1 MSPASCYEY
10 DFEMCWVWVNAVQS
24 QLLSTRY
31 GRKGAENHGSPS
43 VSLLAHS
50 TPNYPTNRTTLD
62 LTMED
67 NAHTPKS
74 NSNEQPHHVQDPT
87 FEPVAVHAR
96 VHESTHKGGEV
107 GQRETVLGKR
117 TSSERNLTSP
127 DPNIQLCCEESVD
140 AEHKCKVRRTDNSS
154 SNAVTLTKPNTD
166 TAEELVSKSKKIV
179 EEFDNLFASPEI
191 VFDFDQPEAIP
202 IPEQKVFDQGASSYP
217 QNQRS
222 ESDGYQNDPVGIGL
236 MQENEDLQRAM
247 EESLKAQVGMFNFTL
262 LIDFS
267 FIPRLSV
274 LVPIGY
280 SCSMLCGAVCID
292 QVILLNCRK

>member
-1 MSPASCYEY
+1 MSSASCCEY
-10 DFEMCWVWVNAVQS
+10 DFEVCWVWVNAVKS
-24 QLLSTRY
+24 QLLSTLY

-62 LTMED
+62 PTMED

-74 NSNEQPHHVQDPT
+74 NSNEQPHHIQDPT
-87 FEPVAVHAR
+87 FEPVAVHTHA
-96 VHESTHKGGEV
+96 HESTHKGGEV

-127 DPNIQLCCEESVD
+127 DPNVQFCCEESVD

-191 VFDFDQPEAIP
+191 VFDFDQPKAIP
-202 IPEQKVFDQGASSYP
+202 IPEQKVFDQG
-217 QNQRS
+217 
-222 ESDGYQNDPVGIGL
+222 
-236 MQENEDLQRAM
+236 
-247 EESLKAQVGMFNFTL
+247 
-262 LIDFS
+262 
-267 FIPRLSV
+267 
-274 LVPIGY
+274 
-280 SCSMLCGAVCID
+280 LCTWYFLFGQAT
-292 QVILLNCRK
+292 